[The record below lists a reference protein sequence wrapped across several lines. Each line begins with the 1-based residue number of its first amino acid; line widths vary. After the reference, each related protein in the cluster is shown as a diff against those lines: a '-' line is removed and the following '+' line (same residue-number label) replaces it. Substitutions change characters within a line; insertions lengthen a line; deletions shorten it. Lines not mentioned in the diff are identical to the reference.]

1 MFCKRRLQ
9 EDFLGYGRMNDRGQL
24 AAIENGRG
32 LTVPMKIIVFVED
45 FGATGVVRNAIAIAT
60 RLAEIGHEVTLLAA
74 KPDGV
79 LRETVAATVVTAAL
93 NEAERTAA
101 ARQSCA
107 GRSDASAP
115 F

>member
-1 MFCKRRLQ
+1 
-9 EDFLGYGRMNDRGQL
+9 
-24 AAIENGRG
+24 
-32 LTVPMKIIVFVED
+32 MKIIVFVED

-93 NEAERTAA
+93 NEAGEKDSRKAVMRGSFHT
-101 ARQSCA
+101 SLT
-107 GRSDASAP
+107 